1 MKKIFYALLALCGI
15 GFSIFMIYRGKQ
27 QPHSPLVF
35 FAPPEPPYKH
45 YVAGE
50 GLIESLQE
58 NTYIGTTFP
67 ELITNVYVKVGQIV
81 KKNDILF
88 KLDTRQLEANLC
100 TEQAKLAAAQNMLA
114 RTTQIF
120 IYYENLHN
128 KSAVSLKEYS
138 QAYYAKIQAAE
149 NVGIAQANVQV
160 IATNIERSNLR
171 APSDGIILQQNSRVG
186 EVANLNPFNNIPLMI
201 FGTVNKVQL
210 RVNIAEED
218 AWRLIENAP
227 ATAYVRGNNDIAIP
241 LQFSLIEPLI
251 IQKTQLTGS
260 DVERIDTRVIQVIY
274 TFDKSNYPV
283 YTGQLLDVY
292 IEAKPS
298 KNL

>member
-1 MKKIFYALLALCGI
+1 MFYALLALCGI
-15 GFSIFMIYRGKQ
+15 SFSIFMIYQGKH
-27 QPHSPLVF
+27 QPHAPQVF

-50 GLIESLQE
+50 GLIESWQE

-67 ELITNVYVKVGQIV
+67 ELVTNVYVETGQTV

-100 TEQAKLAAAQNMLA
+100 TEKAKLAAAQNRLA
-114 RTTQIF
+114 RTTLTF
-120 IYYENLHN
+120 TYYEKLQN

-138 QAYYAKIQAAE
+138 EAYYTKIQAAE
-149 NVGIAQANVQV
+149 NVSIALANIHEIQ
-160 IATNIERSNLR
+160 TNIERSNLR
-171 APSDGIILQQNSRVG
+171 APADGIILQQNTRVG

-201 FGTVNKVQL
+201 FGSINKVQL

-227 ATAYVRGNNDIAIP
+227 ATAYVRGNSDIVIP

-251 IQKTQLTGS
+251 IQKVQLTGS

-292 IEAKPS
+292 LEAKPS

>member
-1 MKKIFYALLALCGI
+1 MFYALLALCGI
-15 GFSIFMIYRGKQ
+15 SFSIFMIYQGKH
-27 QPHSPLVF
+27 QPHAPQVF

-50 GLIESLQE
+50 GLIESWQE

-67 ELITNVYVKVGQIV
+67 ELVTNVYVETGQTV

-100 TEQAKLAAAQNMLA
+100 TEQAKLAAAQNRLA
-114 RTTQIF
+114 RTTLTF
-120 IYYENLHN
+120 TYYEKLQN

-138 QAYYAKIQAAE
+138 EAYYTKIQAAE
-149 NVGIAQANVQV
+149 NVSIALANIQE
-160 IATNIERSNLR
+160 IQTNIERSNLR
-171 APSDGIILQQNSRVG
+171 APADGIILQQNTRVG

-201 FGTVNKVQL
+201 FGSINKVQL

-227 ATAYVRGNNDIAIP
+227 ATAYVRGNSDIAIP

-251 IQKTQLTGS
+251 IQKVQLTGS

-274 TFDKSNYPV
+274 TFDKRNYPV

-292 IEAKPS
+292 LEAKPS